1 MSEYK
6 PMVPISL
13 NTAWNVADILVWMSA
28 TPMMDKAQREPM
40 LAMSDEI
47 MHGVQEL
54 YKEREEKSLYF
65 KALADDMPDDI
76 VAMIEHEYGV
86 RDLLDLN
93 EKQLGESF
101 WYAVQSGL
109 LKEMGVDKL
118 VCLEKRPG
126 KEPRVRLVG
135 TDDESILKVSG
146 PNYSFKAFKTRD
158 GVDVCRVMREDGQN
172 VEFENDAGTILYTN
186 LTEQQVQELLNGWGN
201 QQ

>member
-1 MSEYK
+1 MNEYK

-13 NTAWNVADILVWMSA
+13 NTAWKMADLMDWMNEN
-28 TPMMDKAQREPM
+28 PIMDIDQKQAIA
-40 LAMSDEI
+40 AMVDELQHNI
-47 MHGVQEL
+47 EAL
-54 YKEREEKSLYF
+54 YQEREEKSLYF
-65 KALADDMPDDI
+65 KAMVDDMPDDI

-86 RDLLDLN
+86 KDLLELN
-93 EKQLGESF
+93 EKQLGEAV

-109 LKEMGVDKL
+109 LKDMGVDKL

-126 KEPRVRLVG
+126 KAPRVRLVG

-146 PNYSFKAFKTRD
+146 INYSFKAFKTRD

-186 LTEQQVQELLNGWGN
+186 LTEQQVQEFLNEWGN
-201 QQ
+201 QK

>member
-54 YKEREEKSLYF
+54 YKERKEKSLYF
-65 KALADDMPDDI
+65 KVLADDMPDEI

-86 RDLLDLN
+86 RDMLDLN
-93 EKQLGESF
+93 EKQLGEAF

-109 LKEMGVDKL
+109 LKDMDVYKL

-126 KEPRVRLVG
+126 KAPRVRLVG
-135 TDDESILKVSG
+135 D
-146 PNYSFKAFKTRD
+146 NYGEFLEIIGAEYVGMELMD
-158 GVDVCRVMREDGQN
+158 GVDIYRAKENQDNNCELAVGTRE
-172 VEFENDAGTILYTN
+172 ETCIS
-186 LTEQQVQELLNGWGN
+186 LTEQQVKDLVQFWGYEA
-201 QQ
+201 

>member
-13 NTAWNVADILVWMSA
+13 NTAWNVADVLAWMC
-28 TPMMDKAQREPM
+28 TNPMMDKAQREPM

-54 YKEREEKSLYF
+54 YLEWEEKSLYF

-86 RDLLDLN
+86 KDLLELN
-93 EKQLGESF
+93 EKQLGEAV
-101 WYAVQSGL
+101 WYAVESGL
-109 LKEMGVDKL
+109 LKDMGVDKL
-118 VCLEKRPG
+118 VCLEKRPW
-126 KEPRVRLVG
+126 KAPRVRLVG
-135 TDDESILKVSG
+135 N
-146 PNYSFKAFKTRD
+146 NYGAFRD
-158 GVDVCRVMREDGQN
+158 IIGAEYVGMELMNGVDVCRAK
-172 VEFENDAGTILYTN
+172 ENQDNDYELAVGVKGAYVS
-186 LTEQQVQELLNGWGN
+186 LTEQQVQELVKEWGN

>member
-6 PMVPISL
+6 SMVPISL

-65 KALADDMPDDI
+65 KVLADDMPDEI

-93 EKQLGESF
+93 EKQLDEAF

-109 LKEMGVDKL
+109 MKDVGAYKL

-126 KEPRVRLVG
+126 KAPRVRLVY
-135 TDDESILKVSG
+135 DDEA
-146 PNYSFKAFKTRD
+146 SFREIIGAEYVGMELMD
-158 GVDVCRVMREDGQN
+158 GVDVCRAK
-172 VEFENDAGTILYTN
+172 ENQDNDYELAVGVKGAYVS
-186 LTEQQVQELLNGWGN
+186 LTEQQVQELVKEWGN

>member
-54 YKEREEKSLYF
+54 YQEREEKSLYF
-65 KALADDMPDDI
+65 KVLVDDMPDDI

-86 RDLLDLN
+86 KDLLELN
-93 EKQLGESF
+93 EKQLGEAF

-109 LKEMGVDKL
+109 LREQEPDKI
-118 VCLEKRPG
+118 VCLEKRLA
-126 KEPRVRLVG
+126 KETRVRLVRN
-135 TDDESILKVSG
+135 DEESIREVIRA
-146 PNYSFKAFKTRD
+146 NYSAFKVRN
-158 GVDVCRVMREDGQN
+158 GIGVCRAVLGQGQG
-172 VEFENDAGTILYTN
+172 VKLFVGINDRGPTS
-186 LTEQQVQELLNGWGN
+186 LTEQQVRELLNEWGN
-201 QQ
+201 QE

>member
-13 NTAWNVADILVWMSA
+13 NTAWNVEDILVWMSF
-28 TPMMDKAQREPM
+28 TPMMDRAKRALM

-54 YKEREEKSLYF
+54 YLEREEKSLYF

-86 RDLLDLN
+86 KDLLDLN
-93 EKQLGESF
+93 EKQLDEAF

-109 LKEMGVDKL
+109 MKDVGAYKL

-126 KEPRVRLVG
+126 KAPRVRLVY
-135 TDDESILKVSG
+135 DDEA
-146 PNYSFKAFKTRD
+146 SFREIIGAEYVGMELMD
-158 GVDVCRVMREDGQN
+158 GVDVCRAK
-172 VEFENDAGTILYTN
+172 ENQDNDYELAVGVKGAYVS
-186 LTEQQVQELLNGWGN
+186 LTEQQVQELVKEWGN

>member
-28 TPMMDKAQREPM
+28 YPMMDRDWRAPM

-47 MHGVQEL
+47 MNGVQEL
-54 YKEREEKSLYF
+54 YQEREEKSLYF
-65 KALADDMPDDI
+65 KAMADDMPDEI

-93 EKQLGESF
+93 EKQLDEAF

-109 LKEMGVDKL
+109 MKDVGAYKL

-126 KEPRVRLVG
+126 KAPRVRLVY
-135 TDDESILKVSG
+135 DDEA
-146 PNYSFKAFKTRD
+146 SFREIIGAEYVGMELMD
-158 GVDVCRVMREDGQN
+158 GVDVCRAKKNQD
-172 VEFENDAGTILYTN
+172 NDYELAVGVKGAYVS
-186 LTEQQVQELLNGWGN
+186 LTEQQVQELVKEWGN

>member
-28 TPMMDKAQREPM
+28 YPMMDRDWRAPM

-47 MHGVQEL
+47 MNGVQEL
-54 YKEREEKSLYF
+54 YQEREEKSLYF
-65 KALADDMPDDI
+65 KAMADDMPDEI

-93 EKQLGESF
+93 EKQLDEAF

-109 LKEMGVDKL
+109 MKDVGAYKL

-126 KEPRVRLVG
+126 KAPRVRLVY
-135 TDDESILKVSG
+135 DDEA
-146 PNYSFKAFKTRD
+146 SFREIIGAEYVGMELMD
-158 GVDVCRVMREDGQN
+158 GVDVCRAK
-172 VEFENDAGTILYTN
+172 ENQDNDYELAVGVKGAYVS
-186 LTEQQVQELLNGWGN
+186 LTEQQVQELVKEWGN